1 VSERPL
7 RVLHCPAVVGG
18 HSAGL
23 ARAERALGLDSR
35 AIGFEPPPF
44 GYEVDEVLFQGGS
57 PVGRELRRLRF
68 LARTLRE
75 ADVVHFNFGTSIL
88 PRYWPSAHGAG
99 VRRVY
104 GLYARL
110 LEGRDLPWLR
120 RAGKAVFVTFQGD
133 DVRRAASLRTRLP
146 EGHAAWVDD
155 YYDPR
160 DDERKRLFA
169 ARVGRYAHG
178 ILALNPDLLELLPPR
193 AEFLPYAHVDPAVW
207 TPVQASNSR
216 PVVAHAPTDRRV
228 KGTDALV
235 AAVERLRSEGV
246 DVELRLVEGLPR
258 DGARRALAGAD
269 VVVDQLLTG
278 WYGGV
283 AVEAMALG
291 KPVVARLHEPDLAR
305 IPEAMRDELPVVHAT
320 PDTIADFLRGLLGG
334 PRDEI
339 GRRSRAY
346 VERWHDPRRIAAHLC
361 AAYESAASS
370 RRSPSTST
378 RSTAG
383 G

>member
-23 ARAERALGLDSR
+23 ARAERELGLDSR
-35 AIGFEPPPF
+35 AVSFDAPPF
-44 GYEVDEVLFQGGS
+44 GYEVDEVLFEGGS
-57 PVGRELRRLRF
+57 PAGRELKRLRF
-68 LARTLRE
+68 LARAVRE

-88 PRYWPSAHGAG
+88 PRYWPSAHGSG
-99 VRRVY
+99 VRKAY
-104 GLYARL
+104 GLYARM
-110 LEGRDLPWLR
+110 LEGRDLAWLR

-133 DVRRAASLRTRLP
+133 DVRRAASLRARLP

-155 YYDPR
+155 YYNPR
-160 DDERKRLFA
+160 DDERKRRFA
-169 ARVGRYAHG
+169 ERVGRHAHG
-178 ILALNPDLLELLPPR
+178 IFALNPDLLELLPAR
-193 AEFLPYAHVDPAVW
+193 AEFLPYAHVDPRSW
-207 TPVQASNSR
+207 TPVQASSSP

-235 AAVERLRSEGV
+235 AAVERLREEGV
-246 DVELRLVEGLPR
+246 EVELRLVEDVPR
-258 DGARRALAGAD
+258 EGAKLALGGAD

-305 IPEAMRDELPVVHAT
+305 IPQAMLAELPVVHAT
-320 PDTIADFLRGLLGG
+320 PDTVADVLRGLLSGS
-334 PRDEI
+334 RDEL
-339 GRRSRAY
+339 GRRSRAF
-346 VERWHDPRRIAAHLC
+346 VERWHDPHTIAARLC
-361 AAYESAASS
+361 AAYERA
-370 RRSPSTST
+370 
-378 RSTAG
+378 AG
-383 G
+383 GG